1 MCYILL
7 LFILFWLVPSLFYL
21 FRFFSLF
28 CPFVLF
34 VFLLIVFSYLCHC
47 FVILLFL
54 FLLLFFSSLFFL
66 LFCYPV
72 DLLWY
77 YFSTLIPYF
86 LWLFRLPFELVLL
99 LGADSSHCSLTTF
112 GVTILFGLISL
123 LRLISTLKWRFVV
136 SVNMPIDSLVVN
148 TLVTSVH
155 VVSYFGSISYQD
167 VVRSM
172 DLLLKSLLDVILLVI
187 VEIVMNSYY
196 YRHLKR
202 VPCAS

>member
-1 MCYILL
+1 
-7 LFILFWLVPSLFYL
+7 
-21 FRFFSLF
+21 
-28 CPFVLF
+28 
-34 VFLLIVFSYLCHC
+34 
-47 FVILLFL
+47 
-54 FLLLFFSSLFFL
+54 
-66 LFCYPV
+66 
-72 DLLWY
+72 
-77 YFSTLIPYF
+77 
-86 LWLFRLPFELVLL
+86 
-99 LGADSSHCSLTTF
+99 
-112 GVTILFGLISL
+112 
-123 LRLISTLKWRFVV
+123 
-136 SVNMPIDSLVVN
+136 MPIDSLVVN

>member
-1 MCYILL
+1 M
-7 LFILFWLVPSLFYL
+7 
-21 FRFFSLF
+21 
-28 CPFVLF
+28 
-34 VFLLIVFSYLCHC
+34 
-47 FVILLFL
+47 
-54 FLLLFFSSLFFL
+54 
-66 LFCYPV
+66 
-72 DLLWY
+72 
-77 YFSTLIPYF
+77 
-86 LWLFRLPFELVLL
+86 
-99 LGADSSHCSLTTF
+99 TTF

-123 LRLISTLKWRFVV
+123 SRLISTLKWRFVV

-202 VPCAS
+202 VLVPHNKQYRVFLSLSHNYLQILSLKLTSA